1 MMFLVSFETHGLFC
15 FVLFFFLL
23 FCGFFVMT
31 THKIEVQVMIS
42 VKLDHCYFQ
51 LDFGPCRV
59 NRSS

>member
-1 MMFLVSFETHGLFC
+1 MSSDVSLLFWNSW
-15 FVLFFFLL
+15 FVLFLL

-59 NRSS
+59 DRSS

>member
-1 MMFLVSFETHGLFC
+1 LFC